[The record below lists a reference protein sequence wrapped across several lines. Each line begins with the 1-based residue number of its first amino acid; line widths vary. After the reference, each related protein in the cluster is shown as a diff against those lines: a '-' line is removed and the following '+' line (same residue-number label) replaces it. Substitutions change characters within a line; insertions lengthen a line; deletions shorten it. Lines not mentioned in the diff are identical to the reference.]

1 MLIDHTDAFELPIQ
15 LPIQLAGCVASR
27 ILDNAR
33 RGRVVAL
40 FDSSFYIETEDG
52 FVCVGNQSLSP
63 CPLNLVTTAPPGT
76 NWSASGMRLD
86 QNVNISNKAINV
98 GNRFTFPVS
107 GIRNWSPAL
116 LPSWRIADLEYG
128 LECFRK
134 ACRNYAELDGLGFLP
149 VAGCRP
155 EQTFDTR
162 GAAQRPIAVL
172 REWLRALLRNPDNN
186 SRLDLNA
193 VKPLMGLGPGLT
205 PSGDDF
211 IGGVML
217 ALNTMHEDKT
227 CRLLWE
233 SIRRTIEE
241 ITNPISYAHL
251 KAASQEGGN
260 SNIHLCLAAI
270 LQGSPTSIQNCLP
283 GICQV
288 GHTSGWDIMAG
299 AMLAFESWL
308 DAQSPQA
315 LS

>member
-1 MLIDHTDAFELPIQ
+1 MLIDYTDRFEVPIR
-15 LPIQLAGCVASR
+15 LAGIVASR
-27 ILDNAR
+27 ILDNVR
-33 RGRVVAL
+33 RGRVAAL

-52 FVCVGNQSLSP
+52 LICVGNQSLAP
-63 CPLNLVTTAPPGT
+63 CPLNLVTTAPPAT
-76 NWSASGMRLD
+76 NWRASGMQLD

-107 GIRNWSPAL
+107 DMRNWSPAQV
-116 LPSWRIADLEYG
+116 PSWRIADLGYG

-155 EQTFDTR
+155 EQKFDTR
-162 GAAQRPIAVL
+162 GVAERPIAEL
-172 REWLRALLRNPDNN
+172 RKWLTSLLRSPNN
-186 SRLDLNA
+186 NILLDLDA

-217 ALNTMHEDKT
+217 ALNAMQENETS
-227 CRLLWE
+227 RLLWE
-233 SIRRTIEE
+233 SIKQTIEE

-260 SNIHLCLAAI
+260 RTIHLCLAAI
-270 LQGSPTSIQNCLP
+270 LQGSPTTIQNCFP

-299 AMLAFESWL
+299 AMLGFESRL
-308 DAQSPQA
+308 EAQSPQA

>member
-1 MLIDHTDAFELPIQ
+1 MLIDHTDPFELPIQ
-15 LPIQLAGCVASR
+15 LAGSVASR
-27 ILDNAR
+27 ILDNVR

-52 FVCVGNQSLSP
+52 LVCVGNQNLAP

-76 NWSASGMRLD
+76 NWPASGMQLE
-86 QNVNISNKAINV
+86 QNVNISSKAINV

-107 GIRNWSPAL
+107 GMRNWSPAL
-116 LPSWRIADLEYG
+116 VPPWRIADLEYG
-128 LECFRK
+128 LECFGK

-149 VAGCRP
+149 VAGCLP
-155 EQTFDTR
+155 EQTFDTH

-172 REWLRALLRNPDNN
+172 REWLTSLFRNPDNN
-186 SRLDLNA
+186 IRLDLDA

-233 SIRRTIEE
+233 SIGRTIEE
-241 ITNPISYAHL
+241 VTNPISYAHL

-260 SNIHLCLAAI
+260 SIIHLCLAAI
-270 LQGSPTSIQNCLP
+270 LQGSPATIQNCLP
-283 GICQV
+283 GIDQV

-299 AMLAFESWL
+299 SMLAFESWL
-308 DAQSPQA
+308 EAQSPQA